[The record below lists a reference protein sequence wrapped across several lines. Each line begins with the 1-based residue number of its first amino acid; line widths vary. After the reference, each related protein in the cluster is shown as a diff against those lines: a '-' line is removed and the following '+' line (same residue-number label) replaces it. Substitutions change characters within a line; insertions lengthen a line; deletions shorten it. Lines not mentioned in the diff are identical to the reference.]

1 MTPRVLVLG
10 VVAAAA
16 AWTGGAA
23 ETATDPKP
31 TKPTNVV
38 RPRIVGAPRA
48 GVPLE
53 ATPGTWTPSS
63 PVHYTY
69 RWFRCP
75 AGGAECTR
83 IARATDRSYTPASVD
98 VGATLRVTV
107 TAANAAGSGRATSLK
122 SRVVRVGR
130 SGLVV
135 ALWHMNETAG
145 TMMHD
150 AKGAHDGTLHDV
162 TPGVPGVTGTA
173 FGFNGYSSYA
183 LVPAASDLN
192 AGTANLT
199 LTIRL
204 KTTQIPPPRP
214 GDADLIR
221 KGSHLDGA
229 QYKIE
234 LQHSG
239 QVSCA
244 FAGSAHYS
252 QLIAGPPVNDGGWHK
267 IQCIKAPTAIQLVVD
282 GKVFTKPANVGAIA
296 NPAAPVVIGAHFPG
310 DWYSG
315 TLDETSIR
323 IG

>member
-1 MTPRVLVLG
+1 MLG
-10 VVAAAA
+10 LVAAAA

-23 ETATDPKP
+23 ETATDP
-31 TKPTNVV
+31 KPTNVV

-53 ATPGTWTPSS
+53 ATPGTWTPSR
-63 PVHYTY
+63 PVRYTY
-69 RWFRCP
+69 RWSRCP
-75 AGGAECTR
+75 AGGVGCTR
-83 IARATDRSYTPASVD
+83 IARATDRRYTPASVD

-107 TAANAAGSGRATSLK
+107 TAANAAGSGRATSLR
-122 SRVVRVGR
+122 SRVVRWAR
-130 SGLVV
+130 SGRVV

-145 TMMHD
+145 TVMHD
-150 AKGAHDGTLHDV
+150 AKGAHNGTLYYV
-162 TPGVPGVTGTA
+162 TLGVPGVTGTA
-173 FGFNGYSSYA
+173 FGFNGSSSYA

-192 AGTANLT
+192 PGTANLT

-204 KTTQIPPPRP
+204 KTTQIPRPRP

-229 QYKIE
+229 QYKVE
-234 LQHSG
+234 LQQSG

-267 IQCIKAPTAIQLVVD
+267 IQCIKTPTAILLVVD
-282 GKVFTKPANVGAIA
+282 GKVFTKPADVGAIA

-310 DWYSG
+310 DWYWG
-315 TLDETSIR
+315 TLDEASIR